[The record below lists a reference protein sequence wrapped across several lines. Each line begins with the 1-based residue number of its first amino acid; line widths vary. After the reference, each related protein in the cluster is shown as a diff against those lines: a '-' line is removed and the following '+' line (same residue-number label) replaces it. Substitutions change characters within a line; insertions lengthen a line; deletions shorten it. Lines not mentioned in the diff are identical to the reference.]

1 MRTMCQ
7 SPRSSERRTA
17 KIDPNGY
24 GSWGLPFL
32 VQHRLPG
39 VHVKRLHFQS
49 GSHGR
54 LPEIAACAV
63 WRGELRAAN
72 RLRQCGEPASG
83 TRHDPQERDR
93 YPIRDWGW
101 ARAAHSATVD
111 GKRVVVDDGRSL
123 GSWAWLSW
131 RARAAAN

>member
-1 MRTMCQ
+1 MCQ

-54 LPEIAACAV
+54 LPEIQ
-63 WRGELRAAN
+63 
-72 RLRQCGEPASG
+72 QCGASLLRLPHVWHVIA
-83 TRHDPQERDR
+83 RHTD
-93 YPIRDWGW
+93 
-101 ARAAHSATVD
+101 AATVT
-111 GKRVVVDDGRSL
+111 
-123 GSWAWLSW
+123 
-131 RARAAAN
+131 